1 MPYILYNH
9 LQSPLAY
16 HRVVKLFRIKHL
28 VKRETFLKLILFWD
42 SCIMLCKVLPFLLLF
57 NGSIASRETV
67 QSLRSESFIN
77 LITTVTIH
85 CIAVENAMM
94 KSMDK

>member
-1 MPYILYNH
+1 
-9 LQSPLAY
+9 
-16 HRVVKLFRIKHL
+16 
-28 VKRETFLKLILFWD
+28 
-42 SCIMLCKVLPFLLLF
+42 MLCKVLPFLLLF

>member
-1 MPYILYNH
+1 
-9 LQSPLAY
+9 
-16 HRVVKLFRIKHL
+16 
-28 VKRETFLKLILFWD
+28 
-42 SCIMLCKVLPFLLLF
+42 MLCKVLPFLLLF

-77 LITTVTIH
+77 LITTGTIH